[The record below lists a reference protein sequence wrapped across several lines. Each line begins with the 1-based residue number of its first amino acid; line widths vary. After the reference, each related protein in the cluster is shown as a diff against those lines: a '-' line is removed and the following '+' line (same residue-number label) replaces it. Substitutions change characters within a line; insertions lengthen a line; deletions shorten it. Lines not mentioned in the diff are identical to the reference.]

1 MILELLLVTVTFR
14 PAAPTVG
21 DRIVVDFQENLRLDA
36 SEEYEIVS
44 QEGKRAV
51 VRTFKPRPI
60 SLSGQAGNVRFRNL
74 DIPVR
79 SVIALGDQLEPA
91 PLKKPVVIPPPRRPL
106 IAIGIAGASCALA
119 WALVFFLA
127 RRKEKIAA
135 LPPEMPAAD
144 RFRATVL
151 ALVRNPR
158 GQRWAALADATRRYL
173 ATLTPYLGSDLTTAQ
188 LLPRIDAAHA
198 AIVSEIL
205 RRGDAE
211 KFSPWGAPPG
221 DFEPI
226 AMRALDLIPAPPQQ
240 QEEEIAA

>member
-21 DRIVVDFQENLRLDA
+21 DPITLDFQEAVRLDA
-36 SEEYEIVS
+36 SPSYEIVS
-44 QEGKRAV
+44 QEGRRAV
-51 VRTFKPRPI
+51 VRTFQPRPI

-79 SVIALGDQLEPA
+79 SVIPPGDQLEPSA
-91 PLKKPVVIPPPRRPL
+91 LKKPLVVPAPRRPL
-106 IAIGIAGASCALA
+106 MAIGIAGLACLMA
-119 WALVFFLA
+119 WAIVLFLA
-127 RRKEKIAA
+127 RAKEKVEA

-151 ALVRNPR
+151 SLIRNPR

-173 ATLTPYLGSDLTTAQ
+173 ASLTPYLGADLTTSQ
-188 LLPRIDAAHA
+188 LLPRIDREHSAL
-198 AIVSEIL
+198 VREIL

-221 DFEPI
+221 DFEAI
-226 AMRALDLIPAPPQQ
+226 ATGALGLIPAPPQ
-240 QEEEIAA
+240 EMAA